1 MMSLVLIAP
10 TALTG
15 CCRVVL
21 TDLSLQC
28 CLDIWAVPWVWRRC
42 TATIGASHF
51 SARDN
56 LHFGTSD
63 VSPSVS

>member
-10 TALTG
+10 TAPTG

-28 CLDIWAVPWVWRRC
+28 CLDIWGGALGVEKVYCNHRC
-42 TATIGASHF
+42 IT
-51 SARDN
+51 
-56 LHFGTSD
+56 LL
-63 VSPSVS
+63 SPGQSTPRY